1 MSINL
6 KGEVRWFLEHVRNEA
21 ANGVDHFELTFAI
34 QVWEQ
39 FFVDFY
45 SLALDES
52 QEMSFIN
59 SAVFLF
65 AALALDEN
73 IKKGMDAVRDRLRL
87 ACDHEYLDDTVK
99 HLLCSYLSLLIS
111 KEENFS
117 CNWRYSLL

>member
-6 KGEVRWFLEHVRNEA
+6 KGEVGWFLEHVRNEA
-21 ANGVDHFELTFAI
+21 AYGVDYFELTFAV

-39 FFVDFY
+39 LFVDFY
-45 SLALDES
+45 SLALYES

-73 IKKGMDAVRDRLRL
+73 IKKGMDAVRGRLRL
-87 ACDHEYLDDTVK
+87 ACDHEYLDNTVK
-99 HLLCSYLSLLIS
+99 HLLCSHLSLLIS

-117 CNWRYSLL
+117 CNRGYSLL